1 MGLRLMLGAIS
12 PWGVINPP
20 QRDVGAKHLVE
31 IHMPDVFSTDG
42 TVYDLQYTEG
52 LIIGWLYSGPPC
64 QNMRLLASSV
74 TSISTNVKLPAVRMS
89 SVQLVE

>member
-31 IHMPDVFSTDG
+31 ICQMCFQQMERFNIQKARVEKRNNLLD
-42 TVYDLQYTEG
+42 Y
-52 LIIGWLYSGPPC
+52 WL
-64 QNMRLLASSV
+64 V
-74 TSISTNVKLPAVRMS
+74 I
-89 SVQLVE
+89 